1 MIALPDV
8 NVLLALAWT
17 NHVHHDAAHRWFSS
31 ASANGWATC
40 VLTQSAFLRLS
51 MNPHVVHATIDCAT
65 ARQLLSGLVAH
76 SKHQFIA
83 DSQAVTASSFDP
95 LVPRIR
101 GYQQL
106 TDATLLW
113 FAKCHGLEL
122 TTFDQGIA
130 TWSPWPGV
138 VKLLAA

>member
-1 MIALPDV
+1 LIALPDV

-65 ARQLLSGLVAH
+65 ARQLLSGLVATR
-76 SKHQFIA
+76 SINSLPIA
-83 DSQAVTASSFDP
+83 KPSRRVRSTRWYYEFEAISN
-95 LVPRIR
+95 
-101 GYQQL
+101 
-106 TDATLLW
+106 
-113 FAKCHGLEL
+113 
-122 TTFDQGIA
+122 
-130 TWSPWPGV
+130 
-138 VKLLAA
+138 